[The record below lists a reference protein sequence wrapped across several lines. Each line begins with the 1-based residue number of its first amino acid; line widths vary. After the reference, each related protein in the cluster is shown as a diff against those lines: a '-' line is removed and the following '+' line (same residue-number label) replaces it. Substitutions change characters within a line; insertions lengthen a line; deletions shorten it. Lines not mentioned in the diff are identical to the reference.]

1 LSLGLHLTISSGHTA
16 GKCYLDRGGHHT
28 HSRRADM
35 MTTLYNSF
43 KKAICSTSPCLE
55 ESIITHL
62 GNSIPNTSSVKET
75 IGVDPKPAG
84 DCTFTGPPLQ
94 PTNIS
99 RGVGQKAIPTEPS
112 DAQASDSPQQVK
124 PAFVQPQ
131 VDKVINMM
139 ISEIEGLTEL
149 EEVVP
154 PDDTTN
160 LPLCR
165 EADEDHDRNIED
177 AANTQMDIESS
188 SPLGV
193 TEIEFLLSLIEI
205 PSFSLGLSQDE
216 VQRTELIPDT
226 VPALVANDDI
236 GETSIRTRIPH
247 PLFNDYQC
255 DPKIKAFRV
264 EVPPPAT
271 ADNIDDIYTSMRESA
286 GQNKVFTVGN
296 GLSVTTDEFN
306 DIVDRTKQMTPK
318 YFIPPTSSVDA
329 YERIYFPFCIDK
341 QHWIGVCLHL
351 PDSYKC
357 LTAILAFAPKV

>member
-1 LSLGLHLTISSGHTA
+1 MFGGGLSAADLARKRPEKKHKDKEAKDKKERDSHVDSPVGDSGDV
-16 GKCYLDRGGHHT
+16 YEPT
-28 HSRRADM
+28 HIANLVGRTVSQLIDDVVVKQGA
-35 MTTLYNSF
+35 
-43 KKAICSTSPCLE
+43 KLE
-55 ESIITHL
+55 EQL
-62 GNSIPNTSSVKET
+62 AKT

-188 SPLGV
+188 SPLG
-193 TEIEFLLSLIEI
+193 
-205 PSFSLGLSQDE
+205 
-216 VQRTELIPDT
+216 
-226 VPALVANDDI
+226 
-236 GETSIRTRIPH
+236 
-247 PLFNDYQC
+247 
-255 DPKIKAFRV
+255 
-264 EVPPPAT
+264 
-271 ADNIDDIYTSMRESA
+271 
-286 GQNKVFTVGN
+286 GQNNSTHN
-296 GLSVTTDEFN
+296 NYL
-306 DIVDRTKQMTPK
+306 Q
-318 YFIPPTSSVDA
+318 
-329 YERIYFPFCIDK
+329 
-341 QHWIGVCLHL
+341 
-351 PDSYKC
+351 
-357 LTAILAFAPKV
+357 

>member
-1 LSLGLHLTISSGHTA
+1 MFGGGLSAADLARKRPEKKHKDKEAKDKKERDSHVDSPVGDSGDV
-16 GKCYLDRGGHHT
+16 YEPT
-28 HSRRADM
+28 HIANLVGR
-35 MTTLYNSF
+35 T
-43 KKAICSTSPCLE
+43 
-55 ESIITHL
+55 SIITHL

-188 SPLGV
+188 SPLG
-193 TEIEFLLSLIEI
+193 
-205 PSFSLGLSQDE
+205 
-216 VQRTELIPDT
+216 
-226 VPALVANDDI
+226 
-236 GETSIRTRIPH
+236 
-247 PLFNDYQC
+247 
-255 DPKIKAFRV
+255 
-264 EVPPPAT
+264 
-271 ADNIDDIYTSMRESA
+271 
-286 GQNKVFTVGN
+286 GQNNSTHN
-296 GLSVTTDEFN
+296 NYL
-306 DIVDRTKQMTPK
+306 Q
-318 YFIPPTSSVDA
+318 
-329 YERIYFPFCIDK
+329 
-341 QHWIGVCLHL
+341 
-351 PDSYKC
+351 
-357 LTAILAFAPKV
+357 

>member
-1 LSLGLHLTISSGHTA
+1 
-16 GKCYLDRGGHHT
+16 
-28 HSRRADM
+28 M

-188 SPLGV
+188 SPLGGQNNSTHNNYLQV
-193 TEIEFLLSLIEI
+193 ATFLL
-205 PSFSLGLSQDE
+205 
-216 VQRTELIPDT
+216 
-226 VPALVANDDI
+226 
-236 GETSIRTRIPH
+236 H
-247 PLFNDYQC
+247 C
-255 DPKIKAFRV
+255 
-264 EVPPPAT
+264 
-271 ADNIDDIYTSMRESA
+271 
-286 GQNKVFTVGN
+286 
-296 GLSVTTDEFN
+296 
-306 DIVDRTKQMTPK
+306 
-318 YFIPPTSSVDA
+318 
-329 YERIYFPFCIDK
+329 
-341 QHWIGVCLHL
+341 
-351 PDSYKC
+351 
-357 LTAILAFAPKV
+357 